1 MSMGIVTADWL
12 VLAFLVIVVPVWG
25 WFDHR
30 SFLRREAVADTD
42 ILSAE
47 YMKTIAFHA
56 VLATSVLA
64 TWFVLGR
71 DWTLL
76 GFTAPNLAGHFWI
89 GSLIAAALLTGMVLN
104 LLGGL
109 ASGKG
114 DAARLKA
121 YADLAPFLPKT
132 ARQHRWGMALSLSAG
147 VAEEIAYR
155 GFVMWMLAFFMP
167 VYAVIAVQALV
178 FGLAHAYQG
187 WGGAVGTAILGAVIG
202 LVYWATGSL
211 FLPILLHVLVDAMSL
226 SLAYF
231 TFRRQAGRE
240 ANV

>member
-1 MSMGIVTADWL
+1 MTIIPADWAL
-12 VLAFLVIVVPVWG
+12 FAFLAVFVPVWG

-30 SFLRREAVADTD
+30 AFLRRESVADTD

-47 YMKTIAFHA
+47 YMKTMAFHCVIA
-56 VLATSVLA
+56 ASVLA
-64 TWFVLGR
+64 TWLVLGR
-71 DWTLL
+71 DWTAL
-76 GFTAPNLAGHFWI
+76 GFRDPNLAGHFRI
-89 GSLIAAALLTGMVLN
+89 GSFIAAALLIGMVLN
-104 LLGGL
+104 LLGGRV
-109 ASGKG
+109 SGRG

-121 YADLAPFLPKT
+121 YGKLAPFLPKT
-132 ARQHRWGMALSLSAG
+132 PRQHRWGMALSLSAG

-167 VYAVIAVQALV
+167 VYAVIAVQAVV

-231 TFRRQAGRE
+231 TYRRQARRE
-240 ANV
+240 AGV

>member
-1 MSMGIVTADWL
+1 MSIIPADWA
-12 VLAFLVIVVPVWG
+12 VFAFLAVFVPVWG

-30 SFLRREAVADTD
+30 SFLRRESVADTD
-42 ILSAE
+42 VLSAE
-47 YMKTIAFHA
+47 YMKTMALHGVIAA
-56 VLATSVLA
+56 SVLV

-71 DWTLL
+71 DWAAL
-76 GFTAPNLAGHFWI
+76 GFRDPNLAGNFRI
-89 GSLIAAALLTGMVLN
+89 GSLIAAALLIGMVLN

-109 ASGKG
+109 VSGKG
-114 DAARLKA
+114 DPARLKA
-121 YADLAPFLPKT
+121 YGQLAPFLPKT
-132 ARQHRWGMALSLSAG
+132 PRQHRWGMALSVSAG

-231 TFRRQAGRE
+231 TYRRQAGRE
-240 ANV
+240 AGV

>member
-1 MSMGIVTADWL
+1 MSIIPADWA
-12 VLAFLVIVVPVWG
+12 VFAFLAVFVPVWG

-30 SFLRREAVADTD
+30 SFLRRESVADTD
-42 ILSAE
+42 VLSAE
-47 YMKTIAFHA
+47 YMKTMALHGVIAA
-56 VLATSVLA
+56 SVLV

-71 DWTLL
+71 DWAAL
-76 GFTAPNLAGHFWI
+76 GFRDPNLAGNFRI
-89 GSLIAAALLTGMVLN
+89 GSLIAAALLIGMVLN

-109 ASGKG
+109 VSGKG
-114 DAARLKA
+114 DPARLKA
-121 YADLAPFLPKT
+121 YGQLAPFLPKT
-132 ARQHRWGMALSLSAG
+132 PRQHRWGMALSVSAG

-167 VYAVIAVQALV
+167 VYAVIAVQAVV

-231 TFRRQAGRE
+231 TYRRQAGRE
-240 ANV
+240 AGV

>member
-1 MSMGIVTADWL
+1 VSIIPADWA
-12 VLAFLVIVVPVWG
+12 VFAFLAVFVPVWG

-30 SFLRREAVADTD
+30 SFLRRESVADTD
-42 ILSAE
+42 VLSAE
-47 YMKTIAFHA
+47 YMKTMALHGVIAA
-56 VLATSVLA
+56 SVLV

-71 DWTLL
+71 DWAAL
-76 GFTAPNLAGHFWI
+76 GFRDPNLAGNFRI
-89 GSLIAAALLTGMVLN
+89 GSLIAAALLIGMVLN

-109 ASGKG
+109 VSGKG
-114 DAARLKA
+114 DPARLKA
-121 YADLAPFLPKT
+121 YGQLAPFLPKT
-132 ARQHRWGMALSLSAG
+132 PRQHRWGMALSVSAG

-167 VYAVIAVQALV
+167 VYAVIAVQAVV

-231 TFRRQAGRE
+231 TYRRQAGRE
-240 ANV
+240 AGV

>member
-1 MSMGIVTADWL
+1 MTIIPADWA
-12 VLAFLVIVVPVWG
+12 VLAFLAVFVPVWG

-30 SFLRREAVADTD
+30 SFLRRESVADTD

-47 YMKTIAFHA
+47 YMKTMAFHGVIA
-56 VLATSVLA
+56 ASVLV

-71 DWTLL
+71 DWKQL
-76 GFTAPNLAGHFWI
+76 GFTDPNLAGHFRI
-89 GSLIAAALLTGMVLN
+89 GSFIAAALLIGMVLN

-109 ASGKG
+109 VSGKG

-121 YADLAPFLPKT
+121 YGKLAPFLPKT
-132 ARQHRWGMALSLSAG
+132 ARQHRWGMALSVSAG
-147 VAEEIAYR
+147 IAEEIAYR

-167 VYAVIAVQALV
+167 VYAVIAVQAVV
-178 FGLAHAYQG
+178 FGMAHAYQG

-211 FLPILLHVLVDAMSL
+211 VLPILLHVLVDAMSL

-231 TFRRQAGRE
+231 TYRRQAGRE
-240 ANV
+240 AGV

>member
-1 MSMGIVTADWL
+1 MSIIWADWA
-12 VLAFLVIVVPVWG
+12 VIAFLTVFVPVWG

-30 SFLRREAVADTD
+30 AFLRRESVAETD
-42 ILSAE
+42 ILSVE
-47 YMKTIAFHA
+47 YMKTMAFHGMIA
-56 VLATSVLA
+56 ASVLV

-71 DWTLL
+71 DWTAL
-76 GFTAPNLAGHFWI
+76 GFTDPNLAGQFRI
-89 GSLIAAALLTGMVLN
+89 GSLIAGALLIGMVLN

-109 ASGKG
+109 VSGKG

-121 YADLAPFLPKT
+121 YGKLAPFLPKT
-132 ARQHRWGMALSLSAG
+132 PRQHRWGMAVSVSAG

-167 VYAVIAVQALV
+167 IYAVIAVQAV
-178 FGLAHAYQG
+178 IFGLAHVYQG
-187 WGGAVGTAILGAVIG
+187 LGGAVGTAILGAVIG
-202 LVYWATGSL
+202 VVYWATGSL
-211 FLPILLHVLVDAMSL
+211 FLPILLHMLVDAMSL

>member
-1 MSMGIVTADWL
+1 MSIIPADWA
-12 VLAFLVIVVPVWG
+12 VFAFLAVFVPVWG

-30 SFLRREAVADTD
+30 SFLRRESVADTD
-42 ILSAE
+42 VLSAE
-47 YMKTIAFHA
+47 Y
-56 VLATSVLA
+56 
-64 TWFVLGR
+64 
-71 DWTLL
+71 
-76 GFTAPNLAGHFWI
+76 
-89 GSLIAAALLTGMVLN
+89 SLIAAALLIGMVLN

-109 ASGKG
+109 VSGKG
-114 DAARLKA
+114 DPARLKA
-121 YADLAPFLPKT
+121 YGQLAPFLPKT
-132 ARQHRWGMALSLSAG
+132 PRQHRWGMALSVSAG

-167 VYAVIAVQALV
+167 VYAVIAVQAVV

-211 FLPILLHVLVDAMSL
+211 FLSILLHVLVDAMSL

-231 TFRRQAGRE
+231 TYRRQAGRE
-240 ANV
+240 AGV

>member
-1 MSMGIVTADWL
+1 VTIIWADWA
-12 VLAFLVIVVPVWG
+12 VIAFLTVFVPVWG

-30 SFLRREAVADTD
+30 AFLRRESVAETD
-42 ILSAE
+42 ILSVE
-47 YMKTIAFHA
+47 YMKTMAFHGMIA
-56 VLATSVLA
+56 ASVLV

-71 DWTLL
+71 DWTAL
-76 GFTAPNLAGHFWI
+76 GFTDPNLAGQFRI
-89 GSLIAAALLTGMVLN
+89 GSLIAGALLIGMVLN

-109 ASGKG
+109 VSGKG

-121 YADLAPFLPKT
+121 YGKLAPFLPKT
-132 ARQHRWGMALSLSAG
+132 PRQHRWGMAVSVSAG

-231 TFRRQAGRE
+231 TYRRQARRKTS
-240 ANV
+240 A

>member
-1 MSMGIVTADWL
+1 MSIIPADWA
-12 VLAFLVIVVPVWG
+12 VFAFLAVFVPVWG

-30 SFLRREAVADTD
+30 SFLRRESVADTD
-42 ILSAE
+42 VLSAE
-47 YMKTIAFHA
+47 YMKTMALHGVIAA
-56 VLATSVLA
+56 SVLV

-71 DWTLL
+71 DWTAL
-76 GFTAPNLAGHFWI
+76 GFTDPNLAGQFRI
-89 GSLIAAALLTGMVLN
+89 GSLIAGALLIGMVLN

-109 ASGKG
+109 VSGKG
-114 DAARLKA
+114 DPARLKA
-121 YADLAPFLPKT
+121 YGQLAPFLPKT
-132 ARQHRWGMALSLSAG
+132 PRQHRWGMALSVSAG

-167 VYAVIAVQALV
+167 VYAVIAVQAVV

-231 TFRRQAGRE
+231 TYRRQAGRE
-240 ANV
+240 AGV